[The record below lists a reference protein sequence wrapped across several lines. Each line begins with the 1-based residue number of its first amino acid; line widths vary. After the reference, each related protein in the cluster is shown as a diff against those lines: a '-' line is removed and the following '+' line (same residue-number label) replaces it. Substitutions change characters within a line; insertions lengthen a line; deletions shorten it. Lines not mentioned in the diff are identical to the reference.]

1 MMAFLTELWRKCLSA
16 VGPPHNYRGVADQKH
31 RAGLVDMV
39 NWKDSLKH
47 AVVSDIG
54 MRRTTNQDAYTVVL
68 ANDEGDWQR
77 RGHLFV
83 VADGMGAH
91 AAGELASEMAVSGIA
106 HRYHKY
112 KDLSPPE
119 ALHRAM
125 LETNAEV
132 HQRGQANT
140 DFHNMGTT
148 ASALLL
154 LPQGALVAHVGDSRV
169 YRLRGAVLE
178 QLTFD
183 HSLVWELRASGQLP
197 EDSAYA
203 NSVPKNI
210 ITRSLGPNASVQTDF
225 EGPFPL
231 QTGDTFLLC
240 SDGLSGQ
247 VSDEEIGSILASLPA
262 DEAAQ
267 AFADLAN
274 LRGGPDNITSVV
286 VQVTDKC
293 LATSNGGIE
302 PLTIQRQR
310 VRGGVHPALWV
321 VAAVCLLVAG
331 SMAVIGNWRPAL
343 VALVGGLIAV
353 LAAALQRL
361 ALLPRGITLG
371 EARRLGKGP
380 YVTVECPV
388 DVEFVERLEEV
399 VEELRDATRGGQ
411 WEVDLAAFDAYCAA
425 AKRAVAT
432 GEFKDA
438 LAAYMHAI
446 SFMMS
451 ELREQ
456 RRREARRR
464 SSFDF

>member
-1 MMAFLTELWRKCLSA
+1 M
-16 VGPPHNYRGVADQKH
+16 
-31 RAGLVDMV
+31 
-39 NWKDSLKH
+39 
-47 AVVSDIG
+47 
-54 MRRTTNQDAYTVVL
+54 
-68 ANDEGDWQR
+68 
-77 RGHLFV
+77 
-83 VADGMGAH
+83 
-91 AAGELASEMAVSGIA
+91 
-106 HRYHKY
+106 
-112 KDLSPPE
+112 
-119 ALHRAM
+119 
-125 LETNAEV
+125 
-132 HQRGQANT
+132 
-140 DFHNMGTT
+140 
-148 ASALLL
+148 
-154 LPQGALVAHVGDSRV
+154 GDSRV
-169 YRLRGAVLE
+169 YRLRSGVLE

-231 QTGDTFLLC
+231 QAGDTFLLC

-262 DEAAQ
+262 NEAAQ

-286 VQVTDKC
+286 VQVTNDS
-293 LATSNGGIE
+293 LATSSGGNE
-302 PLTIQRQR
+302 PLTIQRR
-310 VRGGVHPALWV
+310 RARGGVHPALWI

-331 SMAVIGNWRPAL
+331 AMAVIGNWRPAL
-343 VALVGGLIAV
+343 VAFAGALIAV

-361 ALLPRGITLG
+361 AVLPRGITLG

-380 YVTVECPV
+380 YVSVACPV

-399 VEELRDATRGGQ
+399 VKELREATQGGQ
-411 WEVDLAAFDAYCAA
+411 WEVDLAAFDAYCMAA
-425 AKRAVAT
+425 TQAVAA
-432 GEFKDA
+432 GEFKNA
-438 LAAYMHAI
+438 LAEYVHAI

-464 SSFDF
+464 SSLDF